1 MQKQNPVSVSG
12 SLADIQGMDGLFTET
27 MSDDTADTRKTKTI
41 EVPISEAAKI
51 LGISERTVWRRVIK
65 KELKSKTKN
74 KKRLVIVPVI
84 EPEVTLTQDCQ
95 VNVSQQTYNANAV
108 VDLQVLL
115 RELQG
120 ANYRIGYLESETKNY
135 QKQVLMLPDLEAEAK
150 RAQTQDKELQEIK
163 AELDRLR
170 SSWWYRLSRFL
181 SGKRQ

>member
-1 MQKQNPVSVSG
+1 MQKQKPVSVSG
-12 SLADIQGMDGLFTET
+12 SSADTQGMDGLFTET
-27 MSDDTADTRKTKTI
+27 MSDDTADIRKPKTI

-74 KKRLVIVPVI
+74 KKRLVVVPVI

-95 VNVSQQTYNANAV
+95 VSVSQQTYNANAV

-120 ANYRIGYLESETKNY
+120 ANYRIGYLESENKTY
-135 QKQVLMLPDLEAEAK
+135 QKQVLLLPDLEAEAK
-150 RAQTQDKELQEIK
+150 RAQQQDIALQEIK
-163 AELDRLR
+163 AELNGLKG
-170 SSWWYRLSRFL
+170 SWWYKLRQFL
-181 SGKRQ
+181 RGNK